1 MPAPIKVEHLKA
13 CVNMTATYEDGSRKI
28 CHIEVDV
35 REVKTFLSSGG
46 MLISIDGVIAQ
57 GMEWVSLGDPDKN

>member
-1 MPAPIKVEHLKA
+1 MPDPVKVEHLKA
-13 CVNMTATYEDGSRKI
+13 TINMTATYGDGSRKI

-35 REVKTFLSSGG
+35 REVKTYLSAAG
-46 MLISIDGVIAQ
+46 MLISIDGVIGQ